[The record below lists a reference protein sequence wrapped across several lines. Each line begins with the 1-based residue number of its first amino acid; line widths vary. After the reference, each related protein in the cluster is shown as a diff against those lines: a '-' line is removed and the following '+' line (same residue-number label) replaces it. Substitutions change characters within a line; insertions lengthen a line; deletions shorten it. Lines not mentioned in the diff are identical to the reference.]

1 MLLFVSQLVSSVFLI
16 PAQAQQA
23 PAKGESVKP
32 GINDL
37 YLSPDMKVAEWVDRF
52 EGESREIFVARQA
65 ITFGH
70 HPPSISPG

>member
-32 GINDL
+32 GINDR

-52 EGESREIFVARQA
+52 EGESR
-65 ITFGH
+65 
-70 HPPSISPG
+70 